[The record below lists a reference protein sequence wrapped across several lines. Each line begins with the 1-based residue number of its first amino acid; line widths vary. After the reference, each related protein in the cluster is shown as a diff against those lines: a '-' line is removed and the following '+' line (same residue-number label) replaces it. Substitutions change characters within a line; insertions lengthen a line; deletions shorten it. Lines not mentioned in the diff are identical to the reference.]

1 MDEKNLIHLIQKEFG
16 FAGIGGAGFSGAGF
30 GGAGFSGAEFSG
42 AGFGGAGIDW
52 YELGS
57 YKFISLHNIQAGF
70 S

>member
-1 MDEKNLIHLIQKEFG
+1 MNFNESTIYEKNLIHLIQKEFG
-16 FAGIGGAGFSGAGF
+16 FAGIGGAGFSGA
-30 GGAGFSGAEFSG
+30 EFSG

-52 YELGS
+52 YELDS